1 MALPAQIAVS
11 FDYSNGATFG
21 YSGFVIG
28 DPKYGI
34 LGTNTLGTSSLPEPV
49 IDLTPNVYNIK
60 ITRGRNIQRD
70 TYEAGTA
77 VIRVLDPQSYFNP
90 QNTASPYYGYLAPLR
105 KIRVSATTATTQKYL
120 FSGYITDYKYTY
132 PVNQDTGYVD
142 IYASD
147 AFRLFNL
154 ANITT
159 VASATASQTT
169 GTRINKILDQ
179 VSFPASMR
187 TISTGVNTCIADPGT
202 ARTSLDAIKNAEFS
216 EGLGAFYMN
225 GAGTAIF
232 KSRTEVMNTL
242 SKTPVAFNQSG
253 GIPYR
258 NLIFAFDDKLIINTG
273 NFARVGGSTI
283 TVTNQASVDKYFP
296 HGINQTNLVA
306 ETDALVADIGAEYV
320 VTRATTTIR
329 IDEMVVDLLDPA
341 VPTDTLIG
349 LDYFDN
355 LLITNIQ
362 PDGSTIVKNLQYQ
375 GVEWDITPNKMMAT
389 ITTLEPIADG
399 FIVGSSYYGII
410 GTNTLSYQEIIIAA
424 NLPAATGDVLTA
436 STVNGLVTFTVGSD
450 QTADYTAV
458 LTDQY
463 QVLVPMNKATAVAFK
478 IPTNAS
484 VAFPVGTAITILNK
498 GAGLCTISA
507 VTSGTT
513 TVLSAGAV
521 AASPTLAQY
530 KTAVCIKTA
539 TDTWYVVGAI
549 G

>member
-1 MALPAQIAVS
+1 MALPAAIAVS

-21 YSGFVIG
+21 YNGFVIG

-34 LGTNTLGTSSLPEPV
+34 LGTNTLGTGTLPEPI

-77 VIRVLDPQSYFNP
+77 VIRVLDPNSYFNP
-90 QNTASPYYGYLAPLR
+90 QNTNSPYYGYLAPLR

-142 IYASD
+142 IYCSD

-159 VASATASQTT
+159 VASTPAGQDT

-179 VSFPASMR
+179 VSFPTSMR
-187 TISTGVNTCIADPGT
+187 TVSTGLNTCIADPAT
-202 ARTSLDAIKNAEFS
+202 ARTSLAAIKNAEFS
-216 EGLGAFYMN
+216 ETGAFYMN
-225 GAGTAIF
+225 GSGTAIF
-232 KSRTEVMNTL
+232 KNRSEVMNSL
-242 SKTPVAFNQSG
+242 AKTPIAFNQTG

-273 NFARVGGSTI
+273 NFARLGGATI
-283 TVTNQASVDKYFP
+283 TATNQPSVDKYFP
-296 HGINQTNLVA
+296 HGINQTELVA
-306 ETDALVADIGAEYV
+306 ETDAIVANIAAEYV

-341 VPTDTLIG
+341 VPTDTMIA

-410 GTNTLSYQEIIIAA
+410 GTNTLSY
-424 NLPAATGDVLTA
+424 
-436 STVNGLVTFTVGSD
+436 
-450 QTADYTAV
+450 
-458 LTDQY
+458 
-463 QVLVPMNKATAVAFK
+463 
-478 IPTNAS
+478 
-484 VAFPVGTAITILNK
+484 
-498 GAGLCTISA
+498 
-507 VTSGTT
+507 
-513 TVLSAGAV
+513 
-521 AASPTLAQY
+521 
-530 KTAVCIKTA
+530 
-539 TDTWYVVGAI
+539 
-549 G
+549 